1 MRHLSHLTQRRKNL
15 CNNPKTLRLI
25 EEDEKEKMGKIP
37 PSFRSMTATQLVK
50 KPTTSPSASP
60 RDFRNRIAGRESEKP
75 SQNTREPLRNPFK
88 TPDLSDAKSL
98 FNSIAAT
105 SRIPL
110 DLKFHNS
117 VLQSYAS
124 IAAVDDTVKLFQ
136 HILKSQPD
144 FSPESS
150 TFHILLSH
158 ACRAP
163 DSSLS
168 NVHRVLNL
176 MVNNSV
182 EPDHVTTDIAVRSLC
197 ESGRVDEAME
207 LVMELSEKHSPPDT
221 YTYNFLLK
229 QLCKCG
235 PLNVVYNFIGKM
247 RDAFKVKPD
256 LISYTIL
263 IDNVCNSKNLREATR
278 LVSALSDAGFKPD
291 CFVYNTLMKG
301 YCTLSK
307 GSEAIGVYKEMMEK
321 GVEPDLVTY
330 NTLIFGLSKSGRVE
344 EARKYLQTMV
354 EAGYEPDAVTYTS
367 LMNGMCRK
375 GATLGALSLLEEM
388 EAKGCAP
395 NACTYNTLLHGL
407 CKARLMDKGIELYG
421 LMKSNGVK
429 LETAAY
435 ATLVRALVRSGKVAE
450 AYEVFDYAVESKSL
464 SDASAY
470 STLETTLKWL
480 KKAKEQG
487 LAV

>member
-1 MRHLSHLTQRRKNL
+1 
-15 CNNPKTLRLI
+15 
-25 EEDEKEKMGKIP
+25 MGKVP
-37 PSFRSMTATQLVK
+37 PSFRSMASTQLVK
-50 KPTTSPSASP
+50 KPTTSPLPPP
-60 RDFRNRIAGRESEKP
+60 RDPRSRIAVRETLKP
-75 SQNTREPLRNPFK
+75 SEDTREPLRNPFK

-98 FNSIAAT
+98 FNSIAST

-124 IAAVDDTVKLFQ
+124 IADVDDTVKLFQ

-144 FSPESS
+144 FSPENS
-150 TFHILLSH
+150 TFHILLAH

-176 MVNNSV
+176 MVNSGV
-182 EPDHVTTDIAVRSLC
+182 KPDQVTTDIAVRSLC
-197 ESGRVDEAME
+197 ESGRVDEALG
-207 LVMELSEKHSPPDT
+207 LVKELSEKHSPPDT
-221 YTYNFLLK
+221 YTYNLLLK
-229 QLCKCG
+229 HLCKRTDS
-235 PLNVVYNFIGKM
+235 LSLVYKFIDEM
-247 RDAFKVKPD
+247 RKSFRVKPD
-256 LISYTIL
+256 LVSYTIL
-263 IDNVCNSKNLREATR
+263 IDNVCNSKNLREAKR
-278 LVSALSDAGFKPD
+278 LVNALSDAGFKPD
-291 CFVYNTLMKG
+291 CFLYNTLMKG

-307 GSEAIGVYKEMMEK
+307 GSEAISIYKEMIEK
-321 GVEPDLVTY
+321 GVEPDLITY

-344 EARKYLQTMV
+344 EARKYLKTMV

-388 EAKGCAP
+388 EGRGCAP
-395 NACTYNTLLHGL
+395 NDCTYNTLLHGL
-407 CKARLMDKGIELYG
+407 CKARLMDKGIELYE
-421 LMKSNGVK
+421 LMKSKGVK

-435 ATLVRALVRSGKVAE
+435 ATLLRALVKNGKVAE

-464 SDASAY
+464 TDASAY
-470 STLETTLKWL
+470 SALETTLKWL

>member
-1 MRHLSHLTQRRKNL
+1 
-15 CNNPKTLRLI
+15 
-25 EEDEKEKMGKIP
+25 MGKIP
-37 PSFRSMTATQLVK
+37 SSFRSMTSTHLVK
-50 KPTTSPSASP
+50 KPTSCPLAPP
-60 RDFRNRIAGRESEKP
+60 RDPRNRIARRESVKI
-75 SQNTREPLRNPFK
+75 SHHTDQVSREPLRNPFK

-124 IAAVDDTVKLFQ
+124 IAAVDDTVKLFL
-136 HILKSQPD
+136 HILKSQPG
-144 FSPESS
+144 FSPEHS

-168 NVHRVLNL
+168 NVHLVLNL
-176 MVNNSV
+176 MVNNGV
-182 EPDHVTTDIAVRSLC
+182 APNQVTTDIAVRSLC
-197 ESGRVDEAME
+197 ESGRISEAMD
-207 LVMELSEKHSPPDT
+207 LIKELSKNHSPPDT

-229 QLCKCG
+229 HLCKCG
-235 PLNVVYNFIGKM
+235 SLDVVYEFIDEMKET
-247 RDAFKVKPD
+247 FEVKPD
-256 LISYTIL
+256 LVSYTIL
-263 IDNVCNSKNLREATR
+263 IDNVCNSKNLREAMR
-278 LVSALSDAGFKPD
+278 LVSALGDAGFKPD
-291 CFVYNTLMKG
+291 CFLYNTIMKG
-301 YCTLSK
+301 FCTLSK
-307 GSEAIGVYKEMMEK
+307 GSEAIIVYKKMKEE
-321 GVEPDLVTY
+321 GVEPDRITY

-375 GATLGALSLLEEM
+375 GASLGALSLLEEM
-388 EAKGCAP
+388 EARGCAP
-395 NACTYNTLLHGL
+395 NACTYNTLLYGL

-429 LETAAY
+429 LESSAY
-435 ATLVRALVRSGKVAE
+435 ATLVRGLVRSGKVAE
-450 AYEVFDYAVESKSL
+450 AYEVFDYAVDSKSL
-464 SDASAY
+464 TDVSAY
-470 STLETTLKWL
+470 TTLEATLKWL